1 MCFEIR
7 LLRLSLTKHKCLTA
21 AAGGSGHGHSTEAEL
36 VHDNWAVFYA
46 LDRFV
51 SRGEFKKSTQMGSLS
66 KLVFQ
71 NH

>member
-7 LLRLSLTKHKCLTA
+7 SLRLSLTKHKCLTA

-46 LDRFV
+46 FDGFM
-51 SRGEFKKSTQMGSLS
+51 SRGEFKKSTQTGTLS
-66 KLVFQ
+66 KLMTK